1 MPAKTSARILIV
13 DDEAALM
20 KSLCENLR
28 AKGYKTVGRL
38 SGEAGLATLRT
49 TQFDL
54 LLTDLMMP
62 GMNGVALLQ
71 AAQQSD
77 AQLVSVVMTGAGST
91 AGAVEAMKA
100 GALDYISKPFELS
113 VILAVLAR
121 SLAVRRLRVENVEL
135 AHRVAKRTTELEA
148 ANQALRT
155 SEEQLRT
162 LADWAVQAQEDE
174 RAGLALTLHDNIT
187 QLLCAIQIRTQTLL
201 DKLPPN
207 GPATKR
213 EATKLRDLVGIAA
226 EEVETISRQ
235 LRPGVLEMLGLAAV
249 LRDTGAAF
257 AERTGVGIQLDG
269 VLFTERL
276 PATIELAL
284 YRIYQIALNN
294 VELHAHA
301 RNVSLRL
308 EVVGDFI
315 QLSIKDDGIG
325 FESGTPIS
333 GRLSSGLGLLRMR
346 ERATSVGGS
355 LKIESACNAGTEIE
369 VRIPNATIRKSEES

>member
-325 FESGTPIS
+325 FESVAPIS

>member
-1 MPAKTSARILIV
+1 MPAKTPARILIV

-20 KSLCENLR
+20 KSLCETLR
-28 AKGYKTVGRL
+28 AKGYETVGRL

-62 GMNGVALLQ
+62 GMNGIALLQ

-91 AGAVEAMKA
+91 ASAVEAMKA

-276 PATIELAL
+276 PAAIELAL

-308 EVVGDFI
+308 EAVGDFI

-325 FESGTPIS
+325 FESGAPIS

>member
-20 KSLCENLR
+20 KSLCETLR
-28 AKGYKTVGRL
+28 AKGYETVGRL

-62 GMNGVALLQ
+62 GMNGIALLQ

-91 AGAVEAMKA
+91 ASAVEAMKA

-155 SEEQLRT
+155 SEAQLRT

-276 PATIELAL
+276 PAAIELAL

-308 EVVGDFI
+308 EAVGDFI

-325 FESGTPIS
+325 FESGAPIS

>member
-20 KSLCENLR
+20 KSLCETLR
-28 AKGYKTVGRL
+28 AKGYETVGRL

-62 GMNGVALLQ
+62 GMNGIALLQ

-91 AGAVEAMKA
+91 ASAVEAMKA

-257 AERTGVGIQLDG
+257 AERTGVGIQLEG

-276 PATIELAL
+276 PAAIELAL

-308 EVVGDFI
+308 EAVGDFI

-325 FESGTPIS
+325 FESGAPIS

>member
-20 KSLCENLR
+20 KSLCETLR
-28 AKGYKTVGRL
+28 AKGYETVGRL

-62 GMNGVALLQ
+62 GMNGIALLQ

-91 AGAVEAMKA
+91 ASAVEAMKA

-276 PATIELAL
+276 PAAIELAL

-308 EVVGDFI
+308 EAVGDFI

-325 FESGTPIS
+325 FESGAPIS

>member
-20 KSLCENLR
+20 KSLCETLR
-28 AKGYKTVGRL
+28 AKGYETVGRL

-62 GMNGVALLQ
+62 GMNGIALLQ

-91 AGAVEAMKA
+91 ASAVEAMKA

-276 PATIELAL
+276 PAAIELAL

-308 EVVGDFI
+308 EAVGDFI

-325 FESGTPIS
+325 FESGAPIS

-369 VRIPNATIRKSEES
+369 VRIPNATIWKSEES

>member
-1 MPAKTSARILIV
+1 
-13 DDEAALM
+13 
-20 KSLCENLR
+20 
-28 AKGYKTVGRL
+28 
-38 SGEAGLATLRT
+38 
-49 TQFDL
+49 
-54 LLTDLMMP
+54 
-62 GMNGVALLQ
+62 
-71 AAQQSD
+71 
-77 AQLVSVVMTGAGST
+77 
-91 AGAVEAMKA
+91 
-100 GALDYISKPFELS
+100 
-113 VILAVLAR
+113 
-121 SLAVRRLRVENVEL
+121 LAVRRLRVENVEL

-276 PATIELAL
+276 PAAIELAL

-308 EVVGDFI
+308 EAVGDFI

-325 FESGTPIS
+325 FESGAPIS

>member
-20 KSLCENLR
+20 KSLCETLR
-28 AKGYKTVGRL
+28 AKGYETVGRL

-62 GMNGVALLQ
+62 GMNGIALLQ

-91 AGAVEAMKA
+91 ASAVEAMKA

-269 VLFTERL
+269 VLFAERL
-276 PATIELAL
+276 PAAIELAL

-308 EVVGDFI
+308 EAVGDFI

-325 FESGTPIS
+325 FESGAPIS